1 MRRTCRICQT
11 DVGSADFDLCGRQA
25 CQRAAVAREPGSD
38 DDRQPTKCRHC
49 TRVGQG
55 SVCDSCRELI
65 AGLELTDEVSNG
77 FPVPAV
83 NGQAETETEDARR
96 ERFHQARVA
105 NVNASFERGR
115 RCLLARSLAGFP
127 GGLERP
133 QPR

>member
-1 MRRTCRICQT
+1 MRRTCTICGA
-11 DVGSADFDLCGRQA
+11 DVGSAEFSTCGRHA
-25 CQRAAVAREPGSD
+25 CQLAAVAREPGD

-65 AGLELTDEVSNG
+65 ADLELVDVTNG
-77 FPVPAV
+77 FPVPTP
-83 NGQAETETEDARR
+83 NGKAETETEQQRR